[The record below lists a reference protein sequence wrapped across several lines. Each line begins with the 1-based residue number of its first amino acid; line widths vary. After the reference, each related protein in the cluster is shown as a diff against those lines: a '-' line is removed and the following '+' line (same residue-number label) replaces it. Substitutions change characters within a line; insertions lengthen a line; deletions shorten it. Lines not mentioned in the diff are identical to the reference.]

1 MGRKLLLVLV
11 FLALL
16 GLLPV
21 ACSTA
26 TSTSATSPTI
36 SKAPQT
42 TTAAAPTTT
51 TVAAATTTSAS
62 SIVSLLQPGE
72 KPQTGGVF
80 RFGTPAQPT
89 KLVTWNQ
96 GYDGRFLKASYD
108 TLFRIDENGNLQPW
122 LATGYKVAD
131 DLKSMT
137 ITLRQGVKFHD
148 GTDFNAKAAKWNIEL
163 RRDSKMGNYGNVTS
177 IDVVDDY
184 TIRLNLSS
192 FSNTLY
198 PSFWHIAGMM
208 HSPTAYEKDGK
219 DKALWNPVGT
229 GPFTFVSYQKDVK
242 VTYTRNDNYWRG
254 KPYLD
259 GYECVFVSDP
269 TALEMGLRTGQFD
282 TAEQVTNQQFV
293 GLEKDGY
300 KVVKGVNM
308 PTEDAAMPDSA
319 NPDSPFAKLKVRQ
332 AILYAVDLPNICK
345 NLSYDYTTPL
355 YSIAAKGNYAYVPGI
370 EYKYDPA
377 RAKQLLNEAG
387 YPNGFDAT
395 FVLTTKDFN
404 DVRQAWNGYL
414 ADIGIK
420 VKVNVVD
427 MAGMYAANQN
437 GWYNGFTDKN
447 MAGSD
452 WLTQIN
458 YQLAKDAIY
467 RKSWAQPAG
476 LQDLLDKAMAT
487 PDLSVRNKYC
497 QDIVKLIDA
506 EASLIPTW
514 DNPSKYPL
522 TINRKVHNAEYVLW
536 GPNKL
541 WTPADVW
548 IEK

>member
-1 MGRKLLLVLV
+1 MKKKVYIVLAFLVIIGLLLV
-11 FLALL
+11 
-16 GLLPV
+16 
-21 ACSTA
+21 ACSSGP
-26 TSTSATSPTI
+26 STTTTQAI
-36 SKAPQT
+36 SKAPATSAPPVPT
-42 TTAAAPTTT
+42 TTAAIP
-51 TVAAATTTSAS
+51 VTTTSAS

-137 ITLRQGVKFHD
+137 LTLRQGVKFHD

-163 RRDSKMGNYGNVTS
+163 RRDSKMGNYLNITS
-177 IDVVDDY
+177 IDVLDDY
-184 TIRLNLSS
+184 TLRLNFSE

-219 DKALWNPVGT
+219 DAALWNPVGT
-229 GPFTFVSYQKDVK
+229 GPFKFVSYQKDVK

-269 TALEMGLRTGQFD
+269 TALEMGMRTGQFD
-282 TAEQVTNQQFV
+282 IAEQVTNQQFV
-293 GLEKDGY
+293 GLEKDGF
-300 KVVKGVNM
+300 KVIKADNM
-308 PTEDAAMPDSA
+308 PGEDAAMPDTA
-319 NPDSPFAKLKVRQ
+319 NPSSPFAKLKVRQ
-332 AILYAVDLPNICK
+332 AILYAVDLPTICK
-345 NLSYDYTTPL
+345 NLMYGYSDPL
-355 YSIAAKGNYAYVPGI
+355 YSIAAKGTYAYVPGI

-377 RAKQLLNEAG
+377 KAKQLLAEAG
-387 YPNGFDAT
+387 YPNGFEAT
-395 FVLTTKDFN
+395 FVLTTKDYN
-404 DVRQAWNGYL
+404 TTRQAWNGYL
-414 ADIGIK
+414 ADIGIN

-437 GWYNGFTDKN
+437 GWFNGFTDKN

-452 WLTQIN
+452 WLTQLN
-458 YQLAKDAIY
+458 YQLGKDAIY

-506 EASLIPTW
+506 EAALIPTW
-514 DNPSKYPL
+514 TNPSKYPL
-522 TINRKVHNAEYVLW
+522 TTSRKVHNAEYVLW